1 MPLGFR
7 FGRPFSPFSRIFSS
21 VSAATLASSCATAAK
36 RLTTRDRSSA
46 AERSSRLG
54 NSERIIMPPSP
65 HNSRRSGPPLSQFA
79 APVSPAPVPQVFE
92 NSRQPD
98 LGHPVRLSQAGDP
111 RLPGGGRNLLRR
123 GQGQGGARAVA

>member
-7 FGRPFSPFSRIFSS
+7 FGRPFSRIFSS

-54 NSERIIMPPSP
+54 NSERIIMPPST
-65 HNSRRSGPPLSQFA
+65 HNSRRSGIPLSQFA

-92 NSRQPD
+92 NSHGGDVLRFHRLAARIDAHPLQHAD
-98 LGHPVRLSQAGDP
+98 QALLGE
-111 RLPGGGRNLLRR
+111 GGI
-123 GQGQGGARAVA
+123 A